1 MKGGLF
7 RCGWSINY
15 KNNPTHYKIHKI
27 YMYSALKRNYPQ
39 IKVPLTYYNPPP
51 SIHTHNCKYLI
62 TIRTYINNTLYTES
76 KAFFPWTQ
84 AYLLFLSFFP
94 PNLTSSLNSEKC
106 GSCVAKPSIICQH
119 RINNAHVS
127 SVKM

>member
-27 YMYSALKRNYPQ
+27 YSALKEIIHSRPQ
-39 IKVPLTYYNPPP
+39 IKVTLTYDHPPP
-51 SIHTHNCKYLI
+51 PTHNCKYLI
-62 TIRTYINNTLYTES
+62 TIKTYINNTLYTES

-119 RINNAHVS
+119 RINNAHDS